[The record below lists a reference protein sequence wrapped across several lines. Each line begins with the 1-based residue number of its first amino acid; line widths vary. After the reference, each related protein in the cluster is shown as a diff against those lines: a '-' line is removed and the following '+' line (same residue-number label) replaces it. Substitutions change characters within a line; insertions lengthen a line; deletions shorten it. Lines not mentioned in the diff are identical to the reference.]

1 MLSLSCT
8 MSLLLIFQNFFMVD
22 IFLHLNGQHECREV
36 GVSGRGQAGHGSS
49 AGLEAGLATTET
61 GQHMHLKIFL
71 KVNQDRQYLNYLL
84 CFTRKYFLHEK
95 N

>member
-1 MLSLSCT
+1 
-8 MSLLLIFQNFFMVD
+8 MVD

-36 GVSGRGQAGHGSS
+36 GVSGLVGQ
-49 AGLEAGLATTET
+49 EAGLATSET